1 MSVITPKNKLSQNEY
16 HAKHGLKK
24 LAKNS
29 LYISLMFGQ
38 VLWPMNSAMAAPVF
52 IPGNGVEHTGSNEY
66 TVTDN
71 RAIARWQS
79 FVLGE
84 AETIK
89 FLNQDGIENSILL
102 NLVTS
107 EIGSKIAGELNANN
121 IQFILVDP
129 SGITVANSAKIDVS
143 GLVLS
148 TVGVSETEQGG
159 FKKNKNLLFDSSS
172 NEKIVLNPDA
182 NIVLE
187 SDATLNLNNKL
198 ENVVLIGKDIQNN
211 ANIEASGLVAMLATD
226 KATLNFEGS
235 NTLGVSFNA
244 LALIDD
250 ANFVNN
256 GTIIADRAFLAS
268 LAKNQAIN
276 INKDIKANQIVISGD
291 KIQLASNITKNNE
304 NRLLKIGKL
313 SSENASIDINLD
325 AASEL
330 ILDEK
335 ASVSGFDSKT
345 IQAKVLKINATNHQ
359 AVSTTKNNV
368 ATIAEIGS
376 IGSVENVIFN
386 TDKDVEGVIT
396 TNNDATL
403 TASSNEIKTN
413 SIAFF
418 GVRSADLGG
427 HKLTASA
434 EQNTFN
440 VTGENAL
447 TAAAIDFTGVNTVA
461 GDANNGAVTT
471 NADADLTTDKNALTT
486 QKIEFIGIKTA
497 DLGGHKLTASAE
509 QNTFNVTDKNAL
521 TAVDIAFT
529 GVNTVAGDANNGEVT
544 TNADASLTADA
555 HSLLTHGI
563 TLSGI
568 KTANLSDKKLTAS
581 AEHNVF
587 NVTGENALTAADIV
601 FTGVNTVAGD
611 ANKGEVTIN
620 ADADL
625 TADKNALTTQKIE
638 FIGIKTADLGGH
650 KLTASAE
657 QNTFNVTDENA
668 LTAADIVFTGV
679 NTVAGDANNGEVTTN
694 ADASL
699 TADAHSLLTHGIT
712 LSGIKTAN
720 LSDKKLTASVEHN
733 VFNVTGEKA
742 LTAADIAFTG
752 VNAVAGNANNGEVT
766 TNADA
771 DLTAYKNALNTQG
784 IAFTGIKTADLSSHK
799 LTASAQQNTFNV
811 TDENALT
818 AADIAF
824 TGIKTADLCGHK
836 LAASAQQNTFNY
848 TTHNPLT
855 AADIAFTGVNAVAG
869 NANNGEVTTNANAD
883 LTANKNALNTQGI
896 AFTGIKTAD
905 LGGHKLAASAEQNAF
920 NVTGEKALTAA
931 DINFTGVSTV
941 AGKDNKGT
949 VITNADASL
958 TADAFLGEKENA
970 LNTQSITFTG
980 IKTADLGGQT
990 LIGSKSHDSF
1000 KIFTNGNG
1008 VNANGI
1014 EIVNLDRTINVNG
1027 TASLSGAQNNT
1038 WQLTNTTNTLE
1049 DSRDNGFIFIGVNA
1063 ANLQCETLNASA
1075 AQNKFD
1081 ITGAQKLTAA
1091 DIDFSNVAEV
1101 NAYDNKGYVITNN
1114 VAELTDGKNQL
1125 KTQWVIINGVDQ
1137 AYLSNNALKGSA
1149 TGSTLELISESRVD
1163 ASGIK
1168 FFDFGE
1174 LDGYE
1179 NTGALVSKLD
1189 APQWTM
1195 TTANS
1200 GTVNNINFKAFKTL
1214 ENSVGDLKLN
1224 VGEKVGGVEFKGD
1237 NLNFGGNSSLVF
1249 NSQNNVTV
1257 NSINNINGSLVAK
1270 DLNINTTGDVD
1281 LKTQIDSIT
1290 LNANNANLVQEGDL
1304 VIHSIDVGRTLN
1316 LNSADAGKNNL
1327 IAGNSGRINVKAK
1340 ASLGEQGKWD
1350 NIGVNAQPLSF
1361 EVVSEL
1367 ALVANTTVAPL
1378 FPNGQPPIF
1387 NLEGDRSE
1395 SLLSSHTNALIQNNR
1410 VSNDANANL
1419 ALFEALSP
1427 IYIDKNAVAGV
1438 HVKDSRLDVPSEL
1451 EMEMLAALL
1460 SKENPT
1466 AAGKPN
1472 KKKVLEK
1479 DDADET

>member
-52 IPGNGVEHTGSNEY
+52 DSGDLELTGNNQY

-71 RAIARWQS
+71 RAIAQWKS
-79 FVLGE
+79 FVLD
-84 AETIK
+84 ETEKIE
-89 FLNQDGIENSILL
+89 FLNNSDQGKILL
-102 NLVTS
+102 NLVASGT
-107 EIGSKIAGELNANN
+107 GSKISGELNANN

-129 SGITVANSAKIDVS
+129 SGINIACSAKIDVS

-148 TVGVSETEQGG
+148 AAGVSVLVQEG
-159 FKKNKNLLFDSSS
+159 FKGNGNLLFDSSS
-172 NEKIVLNPDA
+172 NGKIIID
-182 NIVLE
+182 
-187 SDATLNLNNKL
+187 SGATLVPSNL

-226 KATLNFEGS
+226 NATINFQDS
-235 NTLGVSFNA
+235 KNLGISFNA
-244 LALIDD
+244 SSLIDD

-256 GTIIADRAFLAS
+256 GTIIADKAFLAS

-330 ILDEK
+330 ILDEG

-368 ATIAEIGS
+368 ATITEIGS

-386 TDKDVEGVIT
+386 TDKDVEGVIA

-447 TAAAIDFTGVNTVA
+447 TAAAIGFTGVNTVA

-611 ANKGEVTIN
+611 ANKGEVTTN

-668 LTAADIVFTGV
+668 LTAADIAFTGV

-694 ADASL
+694 TDASL
-699 TADAHSLLTHGIT
+699 TADALSLTTHGIT
-712 LSGIKTAN
+712 
-720 LSDKKLTASVEHN
+720 DR
-733 VFNVTGEKA
+733 
-742 LTAADIAFTG
+742 
-752 VNAVAGNANNGEVT
+752 
-766 TNADA
+766 
-771 DLTAYKNALNTQG
+771 
-784 IAFTGIKTADLSSHK
+784 
-799 LTASAQQNTFNV
+799 
-811 TDENALT
+811 
-818 AADIAF
+818 
-824 TGIKTADLCGHK
+824 
-836 LAASAQQNTFNY
+836 
-848 TTHNPLT
+848 
-855 AADIAFTGVNAVAG
+855 
-869 NANNGEVTTNANAD
+869 
-883 LTANKNALNTQGI
+883 
-896 AFTGIKTAD
+896 
-905 LGGHKLAASAEQNAF
+905 
-920 NVTGEKALTAA
+920 
-931 DINFTGVSTV
+931 
-941 AGKDNKGT
+941 
-949 VITNADASL
+949 
-958 TADAFLGEKENA
+958 
-970 LNTQSITFTG
+970 
-980 IKTADLGGQT
+980 
-990 LIGSKSHDSF
+990 KS
-1000 KIFTNGNG
+1000 
-1008 VNANGI
+1008 
-1014 EIVNLDRTINVNG
+1014 
-1027 TASLSGAQNNT
+1027 
-1038 WQLTNTTNTLE
+1038 
-1049 DSRDNGFIFIGVNA
+1049 
-1063 ANLQCETLNASA
+1063 
-1075 AQNKFD
+1075 
-1081 ITGAQKLTAA
+1081 
-1091 DIDFSNVAEV
+1091 
-1101 NAYDNKGYVITNN
+1101 
-1114 VAELTDGKNQL
+1114 
-1125 KTQWVIINGVDQ
+1125 
-1137 AYLSNNALKGSA
+1137 
-1149 TGSTLELISESRVD
+1149 
-1163 ASGIK
+1163 
-1168 FFDFGE
+1168 
-1174 LDGYE
+1174 
-1179 NTGALVSKLD
+1179 
-1189 APQWTM
+1189 
-1195 TTANS
+1195 
-1200 GTVNNINFKAFKTL
+1200 
-1214 ENSVGDLKLN
+1214 
-1224 VGEKVGGVEFKGD
+1224 
-1237 NLNFGGNSSLVF
+1237 
-1249 NSQNNVTV
+1249 
-1257 NSINNINGSLVAK
+1257 
-1270 DLNINTTGDVD
+1270 
-1281 LKTQIDSIT
+1281 
-1290 LNANNANLVQEGDL
+1290 
-1304 VIHSIDVGRTLN
+1304 
-1316 LNSADAGKNNL
+1316 
-1327 IAGNSGRINVKAK
+1327 
-1340 ASLGEQGKWD
+1340 
-1350 NIGVNAQPLSF
+1350 
-1361 EVVSEL
+1361 
-1367 ALVANTTVAPL
+1367 
-1378 FPNGQPPIF
+1378 
-1387 NLEGDRSE
+1387 
-1395 SLLSSHTNALIQNNR
+1395 
-1410 VSNDANANL
+1410 
-1419 ALFEALSP
+1419 
-1427 IYIDKNAVAGV
+1427 
-1438 HVKDSRLDVPSEL
+1438 
-1451 EMEMLAALL
+1451 
-1460 SKENPT
+1460 
-1466 AAGKPN
+1466 
-1472 KKKVLEK
+1472 
-1479 DDADET
+1479 

>member
-16 HAKHGLKK
+16 HAKYGLKK

-29 LYISLMFGQ
+29 LYISLIFGQ
-38 VLWPMNSAMAAPVF
+38 VLWPVSNTMAAPVF

-71 RAIARWQS
+71 RAIAQWKS
-79 FVLGE
+79 FVLNDS
-84 AETIK
+84 ETIK

-107 EIGSKIAGELNANN
+107 EIGSKIAGELNAKN

-129 SGITVANSAKIDVS
+129 SGINIAGSAKIDVS

-148 TVGVSETEQGG
+148 TAGVSVPAQGK
-159 FKKNKNLLFDSSS
+159 FKEDGNLLFNSSS
-172 NEKIVLNPDA
+172 NKKIIIN
-182 NIVLE
+182 
-187 SDATLNLNNKL
+187 SGATLVPSNL
-198 ENVVLIGKDIQNN
+198 ENVVLIGKDIQNDT
-211 ANIEASGLVAMLATD
+211 NIEASGLVAMLATD
-226 KATLNFEGS
+226 NATINFQNS
-235 NTLGVSFNA
+235 QNIGVSFDTS
-244 LALIDD
+244 ALIDD

-256 GTIIADRAFLAS
+256 GTIIADKAFLAS

-330 ILDEK
+330 ILDEG

-368 ATIAEIGS
+368 ATITEIGS

-386 TDKDVEGVIT
+386 TDKDVEGVIA

-447 TAAAIDFTGVNTVA
+447 TAADIVFTDVNTVA

-509 QNTFNVTDKNAL
+509 QNTFNVTDENAL

-611 ANKGEVTIN
+611 ANKGEVTTN

-668 LTAADIVFTGV
+668 LTAADIAFTGV

-694 ADASL
+694 TDASL
-699 TADAHSLLTHGIT
+699 TADALSLTTHGIT
-712 LSGIKTAN
+712 
-720 LSDKKLTASVEHN
+720 DR
-733 VFNVTGEKA
+733 
-742 LTAADIAFTG
+742 
-752 VNAVAGNANNGEVT
+752 
-766 TNADA
+766 
-771 DLTAYKNALNTQG
+771 
-784 IAFTGIKTADLSSHK
+784 
-799 LTASAQQNTFNV
+799 
-811 TDENALT
+811 
-818 AADIAF
+818 
-824 TGIKTADLCGHK
+824 
-836 LAASAQQNTFNY
+836 
-848 TTHNPLT
+848 
-855 AADIAFTGVNAVAG
+855 
-869 NANNGEVTTNANAD
+869 
-883 LTANKNALNTQGI
+883 
-896 AFTGIKTAD
+896 
-905 LGGHKLAASAEQNAF
+905 
-920 NVTGEKALTAA
+920 
-931 DINFTGVSTV
+931 
-941 AGKDNKGT
+941 
-949 VITNADASL
+949 
-958 TADAFLGEKENA
+958 
-970 LNTQSITFTG
+970 
-980 IKTADLGGQT
+980 
-990 LIGSKSHDSF
+990 KS
-1000 KIFTNGNG
+1000 
-1008 VNANGI
+1008 
-1014 EIVNLDRTINVNG
+1014 
-1027 TASLSGAQNNT
+1027 
-1038 WQLTNTTNTLE
+1038 
-1049 DSRDNGFIFIGVNA
+1049 
-1063 ANLQCETLNASA
+1063 
-1075 AQNKFD
+1075 
-1081 ITGAQKLTAA
+1081 
-1091 DIDFSNVAEV
+1091 
-1101 NAYDNKGYVITNN
+1101 
-1114 VAELTDGKNQL
+1114 
-1125 KTQWVIINGVDQ
+1125 
-1137 AYLSNNALKGSA
+1137 
-1149 TGSTLELISESRVD
+1149 
-1163 ASGIK
+1163 
-1168 FFDFGE
+1168 
-1174 LDGYE
+1174 
-1179 NTGALVSKLD
+1179 
-1189 APQWTM
+1189 
-1195 TTANS
+1195 
-1200 GTVNNINFKAFKTL
+1200 
-1214 ENSVGDLKLN
+1214 
-1224 VGEKVGGVEFKGD
+1224 
-1237 NLNFGGNSSLVF
+1237 
-1249 NSQNNVTV
+1249 
-1257 NSINNINGSLVAK
+1257 
-1270 DLNINTTGDVD
+1270 
-1281 LKTQIDSIT
+1281 
-1290 LNANNANLVQEGDL
+1290 
-1304 VIHSIDVGRTLN
+1304 
-1316 LNSADAGKNNL
+1316 
-1327 IAGNSGRINVKAK
+1327 
-1340 ASLGEQGKWD
+1340 
-1350 NIGVNAQPLSF
+1350 
-1361 EVVSEL
+1361 
-1367 ALVANTTVAPL
+1367 
-1378 FPNGQPPIF
+1378 
-1387 NLEGDRSE
+1387 
-1395 SLLSSHTNALIQNNR
+1395 
-1410 VSNDANANL
+1410 
-1419 ALFEALSP
+1419 
-1427 IYIDKNAVAGV
+1427 
-1438 HVKDSRLDVPSEL
+1438 
-1451 EMEMLAALL
+1451 
-1460 SKENPT
+1460 
-1466 AAGKPN
+1466 
-1472 KKKVLEK
+1472 
-1479 DDADET
+1479 

>member
-1 MSVITPKNKLSQNEY
+1 MSVITPKNRLSQKVY
-16 HAKHGLKK
+16 YASHSLKE
-24 LAKNS
+24 LAKSS

-52 IPGNGVEHTGSNEY
+52 EPGEPGDGVEQTGSNEY
-66 TVTDN
+66 TVTAN

-84 AETIK
+84 TEKIE
-89 FLNQDGIENSILL
+89 FLNNSDQGKILL
-102 NLVTS
+102 NLVEPGAIS
-107 EIGSKIAGELNANN
+107 QISGELNANN
-121 IQFILVDP
+121 IQFILVGP
-129 SGITVANSAKIDVS
+129 SGISIADSAKIDVS

-148 TVGVSETEQGG
+148 TIDVTGKAQKDFKETG
-159 FKKNKNLLFDSSS
+159 NLFFDSSS
-172 NEKIVLNPDA
+172 NGKIIID
-182 NIVLE
+182 
-187 SDATLNLNNKL
+187 SDATLVPSNL

-330 ILDEK
+330 ILDEG

-447 TAAAIDFTGVNTVA
+447 TAADIVFTDVNTVA

-509 QNTFNVTDKNAL
+509 QNTFNVTDENAL
-521 TAVDIAFT
+521 TAADIAFT

-611 ANKGEVTIN
+611 ANKGEVTTN

-668 LTAADIVFTGV
+668 LTAADIAFTGV

-720 LSDKKLTASVEHN
+720 LSDKKLTASAEHN
-733 VFNVTGEKA
+733 VFNVTGENA
-742 LTAADIAFTG
+742 LTAADIVFTG

-771 DLTAYKNALNTQG
+771 DLTA
-784 IAFTGIKTADLSSHK
+784 
-799 LTASAQQNTFNV
+799 
-811 TDENALT
+811 
-818 AADIAF
+818 
-824 TGIKTADLCGHK
+824 
-836 LAASAQQNTFNY
+836 
-848 TTHNPLT
+848 
-855 AADIAFTGVNAVAG
+855 
-869 NANNGEVTTNANAD
+869 
-883 LTANKNALNTQGI
+883 NKNALNTQGI
-896 AFTGIKTAD
+896 AFTGIKT
-905 LGGHKLAASAEQNAF
+905 
-920 NVTGEKALTAA
+920 
-931 DINFTGVSTV
+931 
-941 AGKDNKGT
+941 
-949 VITNADASL
+949 
-958 TADAFLGEKENA
+958 
-970 LNTQSITFTG
+970 
-980 IKTADLGGQT
+980 
-990 LIGSKSHDSF
+990 
-1000 KIFTNGNG
+1000 
-1008 VNANGI
+1008 
-1014 EIVNLDRTINVNG
+1014 
-1027 TASLSGAQNNT
+1027 
-1038 WQLTNTTNTLE
+1038 
-1049 DSRDNGFIFIGVNA
+1049 
-1063 ANLQCETLNASA
+1063 
-1075 AQNKFD
+1075 
-1081 ITGAQKLTAA
+1081 
-1091 DIDFSNVAEV
+1091 
-1101 NAYDNKGYVITNN
+1101 
-1114 VAELTDGKNQL
+1114 
-1125 KTQWVIINGVDQ
+1125 
-1137 AYLSNNALKGSA
+1137 
-1149 TGSTLELISESRVD
+1149 
-1163 ASGIK
+1163 
-1168 FFDFGE
+1168 
-1174 LDGYE
+1174 
-1179 NTGALVSKLD
+1179 
-1189 APQWTM
+1189 
-1195 TTANS
+1195 
-1200 GTVNNINFKAFKTL
+1200 
-1214 ENSVGDLKLN
+1214 
-1224 VGEKVGGVEFKGD
+1224 
-1237 NLNFGGNSSLVF
+1237 
-1249 NSQNNVTV
+1249 
-1257 NSINNINGSLVAK
+1257 
-1270 DLNINTTGDVD
+1270 
-1281 LKTQIDSIT
+1281 
-1290 LNANNANLVQEGDL
+1290 
-1304 VIHSIDVGRTLN
+1304 
-1316 LNSADAGKNNL
+1316 
-1327 IAGNSGRINVKAK
+1327 
-1340 ASLGEQGKWD
+1340 
-1350 NIGVNAQPLSF
+1350 
-1361 EVVSEL
+1361 
-1367 ALVANTTVAPL
+1367 
-1378 FPNGQPPIF
+1378 
-1387 NLEGDRSE
+1387 
-1395 SLLSSHTNALIQNNR
+1395 
-1410 VSNDANANL
+1410 
-1419 ALFEALSP
+1419 
-1427 IYIDKNAVAGV
+1427 
-1438 HVKDSRLDVPSEL
+1438 
-1451 EMEMLAALL
+1451 
-1460 SKENPT
+1460 
-1466 AAGKPN
+1466 
-1472 KKKVLEK
+1472 
-1479 DDADET
+1479 

>member
-1 MSVITPKNKLSQNEY
+1 MSVITPKNKLSQKEY
-16 HAKHGLKK
+16 YASHSLKE

-52 IPGNGVEHTGSNEY
+52 EPGEPGDGVEQTGSNEY
-66 TVTDN
+66 TVTAN

-84 AETIK
+84 TEKIE
-89 FLNQDGIENSILL
+89 FLNNSDQGKILL
-102 NLVTS
+102 NLVEPGAIFQIS
-107 EIGSKIAGELNANN
+107 GELNANN
-121 IQFILVDP
+121 IQFILVGP
-129 SGITVANSAKIDVS
+129 SGISIADSAKIDVS

-148 TVGVSETEQGG
+148 TIDVTGKAQKDFKETG
-159 FKKNKNLLFDSSS
+159 NLFFDSSS
-172 NEKIVLNPDA
+172 NGKIIID
-182 NIVLE
+182 
-187 SDATLNLNNKL
+187 SDATLVPSNL

-291 KIQLASNITKNNE
+291 KIELSAGLSSNGSGSS
-304 NRLLKIGKL
+304 LKIGKGVTNFNGQNL
-313 SSENASIDINLD
+313 TAATELTLKKNDAVIQEMPSSEIQVKK
-325 AASEL
+325 L
-330 ILDEK
+330 IVSAEATAFNSAQTEGNHK
-335 ASVSGFDSKT
+335 ASLNDFGIVE
-345 IQAKVLKINATNHQ
+345 KVEQISFEHNNGGL
-359 AVSTTKNNV
+359 TTSASANL
-368 ATIAEIGS
+368 E
-376 IGSVENVIFN
+376 
-386 TDKDVEGVIT
+386 TDKHALTTQNIT
-396 TNNDATL
+396 FTGINKADLQNNTL
-403 TASSNEIKTN
+403 TASTAQN
-413 SIAFF
+413 S
-418 GVRSADLGG
+418 
-427 HKLTASA
+427 
-434 EQNTFN
+434 FN
-440 VTGENAL
+440 VTGSK
-447 TAAAIDFTGVNTVA
+447 V
-461 GDANNGAVTT
+461 
-471 NADADLTTDKNALTT
+471 
-486 QKIEFIGIKTA
+486 
-497 DLGGHKLTASAE
+497 
-509 QNTFNVTDKNAL
+509 
-521 TAVDIAFT
+521 
-529 GVNTVAGDANNGEVT
+529 
-544 TNADASLTADA
+544 
-555 HSLLTHGI
+555 
-563 TLSGI
+563 
-568 KTANLSDKKLTAS
+568 
-581 AEHNVF
+581 
-587 NVTGENALTAADIV
+587 LTAADIE
-601 FTGVNTVAGD
+601 FTEVASVAGD
-611 ANKGEVTIN
+611 NNQGQVITG
-620 ADADL
+620 ADANL
-625 TADKNALTTQKIE
+625 ETDKHALTTQNIT
-638 FIGIKTADLGGH
+638 FTGINKADL
-650 KLTASAE
+650 
-657 QNTFNVTDENA
+657 QNNA
-668 LTAADIVFTGV
+668 LTASTAQNSF
-679 NTVAGDANNGEVTTN
+679 NVAG
-694 ADASL
+694 S
-699 TADAHSLLTHGIT
+699 
-712 LSGIKTAN
+712 
-720 LSDKKLTASVEHN
+720 
-733 VFNVTGEKA
+733 KA
-742 LTAADIAFTG
+742 LTAADIDFTE
-752 VNAVAGNANNGEVT
+752 VASVVGDDNQGHVI
-766 TNADA
+766 TNADGNLAA
-771 DLTAYKNALNTQG
+771 DKHALTTQG
-784 IAFTGIKTADLSSHK
+784 IGFTGIGSAALGGNK
-799 LTASAQQNTFNV
+799 LTASTEQNSFNV
-811 TDENALT
+811 TGSKALT
-818 AADIAF
+818 AADIDFTEVASVTGNSNQGHVITNADANLAADKHALTSQNIIF
-824 TGIKTADLCGHK
+824 TGIGSAALGGNKLTA
-836 LAASAQQNTFNY
+836 STAQNSFSVTGSKA
-848 TTHNPLT
+848 LT
-855 AADIAFTGVNAVAG
+855 AADIKFTDVASVTGNSNQGHVITNADANLEADKHALTTQGIGFTDIGSMDLNGQSLIGSEHNDSFQILVDGVKANGIKTTNLNRTINANGAVILSGAQNNIWQLMDMKGELKDSRDNGFIFIGVNA
-869 NANNGEVTTNANAD
+869 ANIQGET
-883 LTANKNALNTQGI
+883 LN
-896 AFTGIKTAD
+896 
-905 LGGHKLAASAEQNAF
+905 ASAAQNKF
-920 NVTGEKALTAA
+920 DITGAQKLTAA
-931 DINFTGVSTV
+931 DINFTGVTSVVGDNNQGQVTTNADANLAADKHALTSQNIIFTGIGSAALGGNKLTASTEQNSFSVTGSKALTAADIEFTGV
-941 AGKDNKGT
+941 ASVTDNSNQGH
-949 VITNADASL
+949 VITNADANLEADKHAL
-958 TADAFLGEKENA
+958 T
-970 LNTQSITFTG
+970 TQGIGFTG
-980 IKTADLGGQT
+980 IGSMDLNGQS
-990 LIGSKSHDSF
+990 LIGSEHDDSF
-1000 KIFTNGNG
+1000 QILVDGVKANGIKTTNLNRTI
-1008 VNANGI
+1008 NANGA
-1014 EIVNLDRTINVNG
+1014 VT
-1027 TASLSGAQNNT
+1027 LSGAQNNI
-1038 WQLTNTTNTLE
+1038 WQLMDMKGELK

-1063 ANLQCETLNASA
+1063 ANLQGETLNASA

-1101 NAYDNKGYVITNN
+1101 NVYDNKGYVITNN

-1125 KTQWVIINGVDQ
+1125 KTQGVIINGVDQ
-1137 AYLSNNALKGSA
+1137 AYLSNNALKGSE

-1174 LDGYE
+1174 LDGNK

-1195 TTANS
+1195 KTANS
-1200 GTVNNINFKAFKTL
+1200 GTVNNIKFKAFKTL

-1257 NSINNINGSLVAK
+1257 NSTNNINGSLVAK

-1290 LNANNANLVQEGDL
+1290 LNANNANLVQDGDL

>member
-1 MSVITPKNKLSQNEY
+1 MSVITPKNKLSQKEY
-16 HAKHGLKK
+16 YASHSLKE

-52 IPGNGVEHTGSNEY
+52 IPDDGVEQTGSNEY
-66 TVTDN
+66 TVTAN

-79 FVLGE
+79 FVLDE
-84 AETIK
+84 TETIK

-129 SGITVANSAKIDVS
+129 SGINIAGSAKIDVS

-148 TVGVSETEQGG
+148 TAGVSVPAQGD
-159 FKKNKNLLFDSSS
+159 FKDNPNLLFGSPSNGKIIIDSG
-172 NEKIVLNPDA
+172 
-182 NIVLE
+182 
-187 SDATLNLNNKL
+187 ATLVPSNL

-226 KATLNFEGS
+226 NATMNVQDS
-235 NTLGVSFNA
+235 KNLGISFNA
-244 LALIDD
+244 SSLIAD

-256 GTIIADRAFLAS
+256 GTIIADKAFLAS

-276 INKDIKANQIVISGD
+276 INKDIQANQIVISGD

-330 ILDEK
+330 ILDEG

-396 TNNDATL
+396 TNNEATL

-440 VTGENAL
+440 VTDENAL
-447 TAAAIDFTGVNTVA
+447 TAADIAFTGVNTVA
-461 GDANNGAVTT
+461 GNANNGEVTT
-471 NADADLTTDKNALTT
+471 NANAGLTANKNALST
-486 QKIEFIGIKTA
+486 QGIAFTGIKTA
-497 DLGGHKLTASAE
+497 DLGGHKLAASAQ
-509 QNTFNVTDKNAL
+509 QNT
-521 TAVDIAFT
+521 
-529 GVNTVAGDANNGEVT
+529 
-544 TNADASLTADA
+544 
-555 HSLLTHGI
+555 
-563 TLSGI
+563 
-568 KTANLSDKKLTAS
+568 
-581 AEHNVF
+581 F
-587 NVTGENALTAADIV
+587 NVTGENALTAADIA
-601 FTGVNTVAGD
+601 FTGVNT
-611 ANKGEVTIN
+611 
-620 ADADL
+620 
-625 TADKNALTTQKIE
+625 
-638 FIGIKTADLGGH
+638 
-650 KLTASAE
+650 
-657 QNTFNVTDENA
+657 
-668 LTAADIVFTGV
+668 
-679 NTVAGDANNGEVTTN
+679 
-694 ADASL
+694 
-699 TADAHSLLTHGIT
+699 
-712 LSGIKTAN
+712 
-720 LSDKKLTASVEHN
+720 
-733 VFNVTGEKA
+733 
-742 LTAADIAFTG
+742 
-752 VNAVAGNANNGEVT
+752 
-766 TNADA
+766 
-771 DLTAYKNALNTQG
+771 
-784 IAFTGIKTADLSSHK
+784 
-799 LTASAQQNTFNV
+799 
-811 TDENALT
+811 
-818 AADIAF
+818 
-824 TGIKTADLCGHK
+824 
-836 LAASAQQNTFNY
+836 
-848 TTHNPLT
+848 
-855 AADIAFTGVNAVAG
+855 VAG

-1027 TASLSGAQNNT
+1027 AASLSGAQNNT

-1063 ANLQCETLNASA
+1063 ANLLQGETLNASA

-1114 VAELTDGKNQL
+1114 VAEDRK
-1125 KTQWVIINGVDQ
+1125 
-1137 AYLSNNALKGSA
+1137 
-1149 TGSTLELISESRVD
+1149 
-1163 ASGIK
+1163 
-1168 FFDFGE
+1168 
-1174 LDGYE
+1174 
-1179 NTGALVSKLD
+1179 
-1189 APQWTM
+1189 
-1195 TTANS
+1195 
-1200 GTVNNINFKAFKTL
+1200 
-1214 ENSVGDLKLN
+1214 SV
-1224 VGEKVGGVEFKGD
+1224 V
-1237 NLNFGGNSSLVF
+1237 
-1249 NSQNNVTV
+1249 
-1257 NSINNINGSLVAK
+1257 
-1270 DLNINTTGDVD
+1270 
-1281 LKTQIDSIT
+1281 
-1290 LNANNANLVQEGDL
+1290 
-1304 VIHSIDVGRTLN
+1304 
-1316 LNSADAGKNNL
+1316 
-1327 IAGNSGRINVKAK
+1327 
-1340 ASLGEQGKWD
+1340 
-1350 NIGVNAQPLSF
+1350 
-1361 EVVSEL
+1361 
-1367 ALVANTTVAPL
+1367 
-1378 FPNGQPPIF
+1378 
-1387 NLEGDRSE
+1387 
-1395 SLLSSHTNALIQNNR
+1395 
-1410 VSNDANANL
+1410 
-1419 ALFEALSP
+1419 
-1427 IYIDKNAVAGV
+1427 
-1438 HVKDSRLDVPSEL
+1438 
-1451 EMEMLAALL
+1451 
-1460 SKENPT
+1460 
-1466 AAGKPN
+1466 
-1472 KKKVLEK
+1472 
-1479 DDADET
+1479 